1 MTLSW
6 RRGRARLRRPRVM
19 LANADVIAFV
29 ATADLGRARGFYES
43 VLGLPVI
50 EDDGLALAFDAHG
63 TMLRVTGVRELTPPP
78 YTVLGWSVLD
88 ITAAVGDLE
97 ARGVTFAR
105 YADFEQDQQGIW
117 TAPTGA
123 RVAWFTDPDGNT
135 LQLTQLPG

>member
-1 MTLSW
+1 
-6 RRGRARLRRPRVM
+6 
-19 LANADVIAFV
+19 
-29 ATADLGRARGFYES
+29 

-78 YTVLGWSVLD
+78 YTVLGWSVPD
-88 ITAAVGDLE
+88 IAAAVGDLE
-97 ARGVTFAR
+97 ARGVVSAR
-105 YADFEQDQQGIW
+105 YAGFEQDEQGIW

-135 LQLTQLPG
+135 LQLTQLPR

>member
-1 MTLSW
+1 
-6 RRGRARLRRPRVM
+6 M
-19 LANADVIAFV
+19 LADADVMAFV
-29 ATADLGRARGFYES
+29 ATGDLGRARGFYEG

-78 YTVLGWSVLD
+78 YTVLGWSVPD
-88 ITAAVGDLE
+88 IAAAIADLE
-97 ARGVTFAR
+97 ARGVAFSR
-105 YADFEQDQQGIW
+105 YAGFEHNERGIW

-135 LQLTQLPG
+135 LQLTQLAR